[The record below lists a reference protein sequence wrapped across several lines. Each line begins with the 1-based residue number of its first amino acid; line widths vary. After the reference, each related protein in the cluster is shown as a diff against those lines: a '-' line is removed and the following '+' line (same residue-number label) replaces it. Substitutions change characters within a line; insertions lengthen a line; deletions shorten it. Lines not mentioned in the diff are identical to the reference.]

1 MWNSFLENICENLFH
16 PRVVVRHPQ
25 ADPGEE
31 GSKEGQ
37 ELTAEDQ
44 DYPDNRVEVLLG
56 HVVPFS
62 GADPTHFSC
71 SLMPWV
77 VATATASA
85 SNLTWV
91 QEQVTKQNGKN
102 GRKSIFQGIA
112 QPWHMK
118 TFLTFENL
126 IIMLTFKETQIHQKS
141 ATCSSHCSVLL
152 TCSVPGSPR
161 QWQHQEIFW
170 NSSAA
175 SHSFRGAFL
184 KCPRNHIGKQR
195 HAARESLKRILFIFT
210 HHHCHSL
217 DSSFAEQNP
226 ITKQHNLLLQKNT
239 LELQGWWNC
248 SPFSSWQQIWRLAG
262 CGDPAALGLDGQAP
276 RLPCAPSEQQEPCW
290 WPGEPMGHR
299 APTPGPPVP
308 VYGQLSPRLDGDGDR
323 RISASSPICHS
334 DLFDNWLWAIIP
346 PTVAAF

>member
-126 IIMLTFKETQIHQKS
+126 IIMLTFKETKSTKSLLRALPTAQSYSPALFQGHQGSGSTRKS
-141 ATCSSHCSVLL
+141 SETPQLQVTVL
-152 TCSVPGSPR
+152 
-161 QWQHQEIFW
+161 E
-170 NSSAA
+170 
-175 SHSFRGAFL
+175 
-184 KCPRNHIGKQR
+184 
-195 HAARESLKRILFIFT
+195 E
-210 HHHCHSL
+210 
-217 DSSFAEQNP
+217 
-226 ITKQHNLLLQKNT
+226 
-239 LELQGWWNC
+239 
-248 SPFSSWQQIWRLAG
+248 
-262 CGDPAALGLDGQAP
+262 
-276 RLPCAPSEQQEPCW
+276 PS
-290 WPGEPMGHR
+290 
-299 APTPGPPVP
+299 
-308 VYGQLSPRLDGDGDR
+308 
-323 RISASSPICHS
+323 
-334 DLFDNWLWAIIP
+334 
-346 PTVAAF
+346 